1 MRTIPTVE
9 SYGVL
14 VFRSTVTGLSCYAVK
29 LHNVELTSIVDFG
42 DAHDVTPLLL
52 PVANPLALAND
63 KHIREFALIV
73 VRPLLPNSL
82 ARVEEASLASTEG
95 ADAGGEGLADH
106 GGNEASSISRYGTYE
121 FLP

>member
-1 MRTIPTVE
+1 
-9 SYGVL
+9 
-14 VFRSTVTGLSCYAVK
+14 
-29 LHNVELTSIVDFG
+29 VELTSIVDFG

-52 PVANPLALAND
+52 PVNNPLALADD

-73 VRPLLPNSL
+73 VGPLLPNSL
-82 ARVEEASLASTEG
+82 TGVEELDLASAEG

-106 GGNEASSISRYGTYE
+106 GGNTASPISWYGTYK